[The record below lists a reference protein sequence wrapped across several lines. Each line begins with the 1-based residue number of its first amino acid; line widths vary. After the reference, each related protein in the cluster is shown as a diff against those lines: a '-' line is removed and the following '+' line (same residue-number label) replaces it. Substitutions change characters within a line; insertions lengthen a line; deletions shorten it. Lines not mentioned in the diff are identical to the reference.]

1 MSFTSSLVVVV
12 VWIDDGKKTLTPAFA
27 LVLAEEKETPLLL
40 TPRRAKPP
48 PLRPLMKLFF
58 AVILFIPAFVLV
70 IIVKVIFSLQL
81 WLLLLLFFFFFC
93 CAFEENDDEFFSK
106 VPLLLNPNR
115 ESKSKRSFG
124 LSLKRRV
131 HKKTFFLRHFFS
143 EKTRLKER
151 KRSKKSNW
159 NTALSFFLFNVVND
173 PWTTRKRR
181 KTTRANKRERVRVR
195 ESACETKRGGKRE
208 ERREN
213 WRTR

>member
-1 MSFTSSLVVVV
+1 
-12 VWIDDGKKTLTPAFA
+12 
-27 LVLAEEKETPLLL
+27 
-40 TPRRAKPP
+40 
-48 PLRPLMKLFF
+48 
-58 AVILFIPAFVLV
+58 VLV

-143 EKTRLKER
+143 ELSSQTKGKG
-151 KRSKKSNW
+151 KKKAIEKPLS
-159 NTALSFFLFNVVND
+159 LSFFSTL
-173 PWTTRKRR
+173 
-181 KTTRANKRERVRVR
+181 
-195 ESACETKRGGKRE
+195 
-208 ERREN
+208 
-213 WRTR
+213 